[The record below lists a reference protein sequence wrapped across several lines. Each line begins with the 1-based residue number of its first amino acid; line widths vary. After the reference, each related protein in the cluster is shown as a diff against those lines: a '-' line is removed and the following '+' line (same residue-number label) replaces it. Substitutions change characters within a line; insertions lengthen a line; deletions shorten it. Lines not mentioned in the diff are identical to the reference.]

1 MLARKT
7 QLNVSL
13 AAKEASYDA
22 AAAIDQL
29 LLSNLGAIPQE
40 VVQTIN
46 DQDLTGGTEEASD
59 QEVFA
64 QMVTFPVA
72 FNRVK
77 PTTLLFVAAYG
88 LGSVAVALANT
99 STPAADVRQYACT
112 PVAGDLSSFTF
123 EHWYDTALKY
133 KYTGGLV
140 NSFNLSVQRG
150 ANRFVSLSA
159 EILASGTRAAGGS
172 AQTEASES
180 QLNAASA
187 GAWLLEDSGND
198 ADAILAS
205 SEGTAANRSQGLD
218 PATTDLS
225 GSGSAAS
232 DITAELRSMEWSFSN
247 NISTEDNYRIG
258 GGKVLSAL
266 DRGGRTQTLTL
277 TLDHVDDVETARLK
291 AQHLVAFQ
299 MIVRGAE
306 SSGDSGYYHGF
317 NLIFPQLKTQSV
329 QVTEQG
335 GNLVDQIVYSVL
347 DDGAAVPEHPSV
359 YFDIFCEAGANV
371 AQ

>member
-1 MLARKT
+1 MLARST

-13 AAKEASYDA
+13 AAKESAYDTA
-22 AAAIDQL
+22 AALDQL

-40 VVQTIN
+40 IVQTIN
-46 DQDLTGGTEEASD
+46 NQDLTGGNEEASD

-77 PTTLLFVAAYG
+77 PTTLLFVGAYG
-88 LGSVAVALANT
+88 LGSVAQALANT
-99 STPAADVRQYACT
+99 SSAAAAVRQYACT

-123 EHWYDTALKY
+123 EHWYDSSNKY
-133 KYTGGLV
+133 KYSGGLI
-140 NSFNLSVQRG
+140 NSFTLSVQRG

-159 EILASGTRAAGGS
+159 EIIGSGTRVNAGS
-172 AQTEASES
+172 AQTEAVES
-180 QLNAASA
+180 QVNAASA
-187 GAWLLEDSGND
+187 GAWLLEDTGNN

-205 SEGTAANRSQGLD
+205 SEATAANRSQALD

-225 GSGSAAS
+225 GSGASAN

-247 NISTEDNYRIG
+247 NINTDDNYRIG
-258 GGKVLSAL
+258 GGQMLSDL

-277 TLDHVDDVETARLK
+277 TLDHVDDVETLRLK
-291 AQHLVAFQ
+291 DQYNVSFQ
-299 MIVRGAE
+299 MIVRGGE
-306 SSGDSGYYHGF
+306 SVSDSGYYHGF

-347 DDGAAVPEHPSV
+347 DDGAAAPEHKSV
-359 YFDIFCEAGANV
+359 YFDVFCEAGANV
-371 AQ
+371 MA